1 MNAFNTASHNKKNAQ
16 MVEEICIA
24 KIANAANS
32 LKTSLECAV
41 LRMRALHN
49 ENLMSNS

>member
-1 MNAFNTASHNKKNAQ
+1 MNALKSANHASNNKQ
-16 MVEEICIA
+16 MVEQICIA